1 MCVSQELWLL
11 CYTVEDIKFCED
23 FYLRK
28 WGALYGKKAHGQWET
43 VDREGGWE
51 YGSMGWWRRS
61 VCWKRRS
68 VCGVCT
74 LQYLSISMGGRFI
87 INNNNND
94 NNNDHRDGDHNIDDV
109 VGEEEVK
116 VTKDVVV
123 EGWWMRGD
131 AGRTHDWL
139 WTPVCFLPSIWMAT
153 CLMWSMVPGL

>member
-1 MCVSQELWLL
+1 MSSVLYCGGYQV
-11 CYTVEDIKFCED
+11 
-23 FYLRK
+23 LRGFLSPEVRCLVWK
-28 WGALYGKKAHGQWET
+28 ESPWPVRDCGQW
-43 VDREGGWE
+43 VWE

-74 LQYLSISMGGRFI
+74 LQYLSISMGGRS

-94 NNNDHRDGDHNIDDV
+94 DDNNNDDRDGDHNIDDV
-109 VGEEEVK
+109 GGEEEVK

-131 AGRTHDWL
+131 TERTHDWL